1 LGGVTDVVRE
11 GNAPQLHTFEIPGEI
26 IMLNH
31 IRNIITK
38 RDEDGA
44 SAVEYGL
51 LVAAIAAVIVI
62 IVFALGGLIKDA
74 FSKTCNSISTGSSVA
89 ANCT

>member
-1 LGGVTDVVRE
+1 
-11 GNAPQLHTFEIPGEI
+11 
-26 IMLNH
+26 MLQYL
-31 IRNIITK
+31 RNVLSK

-62 IVFALGGLIKDA
+62 IVFALGGIIKDA
-74 FSKTCNSISTGSSVA
+74 FQSTCDEIK
-89 ANCT
+89 ANGPTTANTCG

>member
-1 LGGVTDVVRE
+1 
-11 GNAPQLHTFEIPGEI
+11 
-26 IMLNH
+26 MLSY
-31 IRNIITK
+31 IRTVIQTK
-38 RDEDGA
+38 REDGA

-51 LVAAIAAVIVI
+51 LVAAIAALIVI